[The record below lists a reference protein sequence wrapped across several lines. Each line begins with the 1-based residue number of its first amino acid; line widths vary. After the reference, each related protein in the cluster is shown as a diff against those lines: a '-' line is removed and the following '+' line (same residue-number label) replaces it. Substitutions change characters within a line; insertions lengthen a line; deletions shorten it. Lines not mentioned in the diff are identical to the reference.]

1 MGNKNIVLLSLA
13 VFGVRR
19 RRWGEHKQV
28 FAHACVTFPFVLYTE
43 KSALTNRETLKLNQA

>member
-19 RRWGEHKQV
+19 RRWAEHKQV
-28 FAHACVTFPFVLYTE
+28 FARACVTFPFVLYTQ
-43 KSALTNRETLKLNQA
+43 KSTLTNSETLRLNQA